1 MISRRNIR
9 IKVMQSLYTVAT
21 MDELQTDDSK
31 AKCVSILNEKLNRSL
46 DLYVTTIL
54 YILKVAQYAERNA
67 QLNQSK
73 LIPTD
78 DELQNNT
85 KIAGN
90 LFLWQILSNE
100 TFAEKVKTSHLEE
113 HVNEDWIKKIFQQL
127 QQSDLYKTYIKKKDR
142 DQKYEKN
149 IIRFIWEQLM
159 LKDEALLEHFSDEL
173 NGWDDDK
180 DMIFMLVENFF
191 KHNSTY
197 NYLQLVSEEKL
208 EYAQNLIR
216 AVIEKDS
223 MFQGIIEPKLRNW
236 DPERVALID
245 TILLKMGICEFL
257 YFPTIPTKVT
267 INEYIEIAKVYSTPQ
282 SGQFV
287 NGVLDNICKGFESE
301 NKIRKTAH
309 FKK

>member
-100 TFAEKVKTSHLEE
+100 TFTEKIKSNHLEE
-113 HVNEDWIKKIFQQL
+113 QVNEDWIKKIFQQL

-142 DQKYEKN
+142 EQKYEKN
-149 IIRFIWEQLM
+149 IIRFIWEELM
-159 LKDEALLEHFSDEL
+159 LKDEALLEYFSDEL

-208 EYAQNLIR
+208 EYSQNLIR

-223 MFQGIIEPKLRNW
+223 MFQSIIEPKLRNW

-257 YFPTIPTKVT
+257 YFPTIPTKVS

>member
-21 MDELQTDDSK
+21 MDTLQSDESK
-31 AKCVSILNEKLNRSL
+31 AKCVNILNEKLNRSL
-46 DLYVTTIL
+46 DLFVTTIL

-100 TFAEKVKTSHLEE
+100 TFTEKVKSNHLEE
-113 HVNEDWIKKIFQQL
+113 QVNEDWIKKIFQQL

-142 DQKYEKN
+142 ELKYDKK
-149 IIRFIWEQLM
+149 IMLFIWEQLM

-287 NGVLDNICKGFESE
+287 NGVLDNICKGFEAE

>member
-46 DLYVTTIL
+46 DLYVTSIL

-100 TFAEKVKTSHLEE
+100 TFTEKVKIGLKKYSNNYNKAIYTKRISR
-113 HVNEDWIKKIFQQL
+113 KKIGN
-127 QQSDLYKTYIKKKDR
+127 
-142 DQKYEKN
+142 KN
-149 IIRFIWEQLM
+149 
-159 LKDEALLEHFSDEL
+159 
-173 NGWDDDK
+173 
-180 DMIFMLVENFF
+180 
-191 KHNSTY
+191 T
-197 NYLQLVSEEKL
+197 
-208 EYAQNLIR
+208 
-216 AVIEKDS
+216 
-223 MFQGIIEPKLRNW
+223 
-236 DPERVALID
+236 
-245 TILLKMGICEFL
+245 
-257 YFPTIPTKVT
+257 
-267 INEYIEIAKVYSTPQ
+267 
-282 SGQFV
+282 
-287 NGVLDNICKGFESE
+287 
-301 NKIRKTAH
+301 RKTL
-309 FKK
+309 

>member
-54 YILKVAQYAERNA
+54 YILQVAQYAERNA

-100 TFAEKVKTSHLEE
+100 TFTEKVKTSHLEE

-142 DQKYEKN
+142 EQKYEKN
-149 IIRFIWEQLM
+149 IMRFIWEQLM

-223 MFQGIIEPKLRNW
+223 MFQSIIEPKLRNW

>member
-100 TFAEKVKTSHLEE
+100 TFTEKVKTSHLEE

-142 DQKYEKN
+142 EQKYEKN
-149 IIRFIWEQLM
+149 IMRFIWEQLM

-223 MFQGIIEPKLRNW
+223 MFQSIIEPKLRNW

>member
-1 MISRRNIR
+1 MFFYKYSNTGSLSEVVWELDTENFENLNLSNIR
-9 IKVMQSLYTVAT
+9 PTFADIDA
-21 MDELQTDDSK
+21 DTD
-31 AKCVSILNEKLNRSL
+31 L
-46 DLYVTTIL
+46 DLFVTTIL

-100 TFAEKVKTSHLEE
+100 TFTEKVKSNHLEE
-113 HVNEDWIKKIFQQL
+113 QVNEDWIKKIFQQL

-142 DQKYEKN
+142 ELKYDKK
-149 IIRFIWEQLM
+149 IMLFIWEQLM

-287 NGVLDNICKGFESE
+287 NGVLDNICKGFEAE

>member
-1 MISRRNIR
+1 
-9 IKVMQSLYTVAT
+9 MQSLYTVAT
-21 MDELQTDDSK
+21 MDALQNDESK
-31 AKCVSILNEKLNRSL
+31 AKCVNILNEKLNRSL
-46 DLYVTTIL
+46 DLFVTTIL

-100 TFAEKVKTSHLEE
+100 TFTEKVKSNHLEE
-113 HVNEDWIKKIFQQL
+113 QVNEDWIKKIFQQL

-142 DQKYEKN
+142 ELKYDKK
-149 IIRFIWEQLM
+149 IMLFIWEQLM

-287 NGVLDNICKGFESE
+287 NGVLDNICKGFEAE

>member
-21 MDELQTDDSK
+21 MDTLQTDESK
-31 AKCVSILNEKLNRSL
+31 AKCVNILNEKLNRSL
-46 DLYVTTIL
+46 DLFVTTIL

-100 TFAEKVKTSHLEE
+100 TFTEKVKSNHLEE
-113 HVNEDWIKKIFQQL
+113 QVNEDWIKKIFQQL

-142 DQKYEKN
+142 ELKYDKK
-149 IIRFIWEQLM
+149 IMLFIWEQLM
-159 LKDEALLEHFSDEL
+159 LKNEDLLEHFSDDL

-223 MFQGIIEPKLRNW
+223 IFQGIIEPKLRNW

-287 NGVLDNICKGFESE
+287 NGVLDNICKGFEAE

>member
-21 MDELQTDDSK
+21 MDTLQTDESK
-31 AKCVSILNEKLNRSL
+31 AKCVNILNEKLNRSL
-46 DLYVTTIL
+46 DLFVTTIL

-100 TFAEKVKTSHLEE
+100 TFTEKVKSNHLEE
-113 HVNEDWIKKIFQQL
+113 QVNEDWIKKIFQQL

-142 DQKYEKN
+142 ELKYDKK
-149 IIRFIWEQLM
+149 IMLFIWEQLM

-223 MFQGIIEPKLRNW
+223 IFQGIIEPKLRNW

-287 NGVLDNICKGFESE
+287 NGVLDNICKGFEAE

>member
-21 MDELQTDDSK
+21 MDNLLTDESK
-31 AKCVSILNEKLNRSL
+31 AKCVNILNEKLNRSL
-46 DLYVTTIL
+46 DLFVTTIL

-100 TFAEKVKTSHLEE
+100 TFTEKVKSNHLEE
-113 HVNEDWIKKIFQQL
+113 QVNEDWIKKIFQQL

-142 DQKYEKN
+142 ELKYDKK
-149 IIRFIWEQLM
+149 IMLFIWEQLM

-287 NGVLDNICKGFESE
+287 NGVLDNICKGFEAE
-301 NKIRKTAH
+301 NKIRKTTH

>member
-21 MDELQTDDSK
+21 MDALQTDESK
-31 AKCVSILNEKLNRSL
+31 AKCVNILNEKLNRSL
-46 DLYVTTIL
+46 DLFVTTIL

-100 TFAEKVKTSHLEE
+100 TFTEKVKSNHLEE
-113 HVNEDWIKKIFQQL
+113 QVNEDWIKKIFQQL

-142 DQKYEKN
+142 ELKYDKK
-149 IIRFIWEQLM
+149 IMLFIWEQLM

-287 NGVLDNICKGFESE
+287 NGVLDNICKGFEAE

>member
-46 DLYVTTIL
+46 DLFVTTIL

-100 TFAEKVKTSHLEE
+100 TFTEKVKSSHLEE
-113 HVNEDWIKKIFQQL
+113 QVNEDWIKKIFQQL
-127 QQSDLYKTYIKKKDR
+127 QQSDLYKTYIKKKER
-142 DQKYEKN
+142 EQKYEKN
-149 IIRFIWEQLM
+149 IMRFIWEQLM

>member
-46 DLYVTTIL
+46 DLFVTTIL

-100 TFAEKVKTSHLEE
+100 TFAEKVKSSHLEE
-113 HVNEDWIKKIFQQL
+113 QVNEDWIKKIFQQL

-142 DQKYEKN
+142 EQKYEKN
-149 IIRFIWEQLM
+149 IMRFIWEQLM
-159 LKDEALLEHFSDEL
+159 LKDEGLLEHFSDEL

>member
-21 MDELQTDDSK
+21 MDTLQTDESK
-31 AKCVSILNEKLNRSL
+31 AKCVNILNEKLNRSL
-46 DLYVTTIL
+46 DLFVTTIL

-100 TFAEKVKTSHLEE
+100 TFTEKVKSNHLEE
-113 HVNEDWIKKIFQQL
+113 QVNEDWIKKIFQQL

-142 DQKYEKN
+142 ELKYDKK
-149 IIRFIWEQLM
+149 IMLFIWEQLM
-159 LKDEALLEHFSDEL
+159 LKNEDLLEHFSDDL

-287 NGVLDNICKGFESE
+287 NGVLDNICKGFEAE

>member
-100 TFAEKVKTSHLEE
+100 TFTEKIKSNHLEE
-113 HVNEDWIKKIFQQL
+113 QVNEDWIKKIFQQL

-142 DQKYEKN
+142 EQKYEKN
-149 IIRFIWEQLM
+149 IIRFIWEELM
-159 LKDEALLEHFSDEL
+159 LKDEALLEYFSDEL

-223 MFQGIIEPKLRNW
+223 MFQSIIEPKLRNW

-257 YFPTIPTKVT
+257 YFPTIPTKVS

>member
-21 MDELQTDDSK
+21 MDALQTDESK
-31 AKCVSILNEKLNRSL
+31 AKCVNILNEKLNRSL
-46 DLYVTTIL
+46 DLFVTTIL

-100 TFAEKVKTSHLEE
+100 TFTEKVKSNHLEE
-113 HVNEDWIKKIFQQL
+113 QVNEDWIKKIFQQL

-142 DQKYEKN
+142 ELKYDKK
-149 IIRFIWEQLM
+149 IMLFIWEQLM
-159 LKDEALLEHFSDEL
+159 LKNEDLLEHFSDDL

-223 MFQGIIEPKLRNW
+223 IFQGIIEPKLRNW

-287 NGVLDNICKGFESE
+287 NGVLDNICKGFEAE

>member
-1 MISRRNIR
+1 
-9 IKVMQSLYTVAT
+9 
-21 MDELQTDDSK
+21 
-31 AKCVSILNEKLNRSL
+31 
-46 DLYVTTIL
+46 
-54 YILKVAQYAERNA
+54 
-67 QLNQSK
+67 

-100 TFAEKVKTSHLEE
+100 TFTEKVKSNHLEE
-113 HVNEDWIKKIFQQL
+113 QVNEDWIKKIFQQL

-142 DQKYEKN
+142 ELKYDKK
-149 IIRFIWEQLM
+149 IMLFIWEQLM

-216 AVIEKDS
+216 AVIEKDN

-287 NGVLDNICKGFESE
+287 NGVLDNICKGFEAE

>member
-21 MDELQTDDSK
+21 MDNLLTDESK
-31 AKCVSILNEKLNRSL
+31 AKCVNILNEKLNRSL
-46 DLYVTTIL
+46 DLFVTTIL

-100 TFAEKVKTSHLEE
+100 TFTEKVKSNHLEE
-113 HVNEDWIKKIFQQL
+113 QVNEDWIKKIFQQL

-142 DQKYEKN
+142 ELKYDKK
-149 IIRFIWEQLM
+149 IMLFIWEQLM

-287 NGVLDNICKGFESE
+287 NGVLDNICKGFEAE

>member
-21 MDELQTDDSK
+21 MDALQTDESK
-31 AKCVSILNEKLNRSL
+31 AKCVNILNEKLNRSL
-46 DLYVTTIL
+46 DLFVTTIL

-67 QLNQSK
+67 RLNQSK

-100 TFAEKVKTSHLEE
+100 TFTEKVKSNHLEE
-113 HVNEDWIKKIFQQL
+113 QVNEDWIKKIFQQL
-127 QQSDLYKTYIKKKDR
+127 QQSDLYRTYIKKKDR
-142 DQKYEKN
+142 ELKYDKK
-149 IIRFIWEQLM
+149 IMLFIWEQLM
-159 LKDEALLEHFSDEL
+159 FKNEDLLEHFSDDL

-223 MFQGIIEPKLRNW
+223 IFQGIIEPKLRNW

-287 NGVLDNICKGFESE
+287 NGVLDNICKGFEAE

>member
-21 MDELQTDDSK
+21 MDTLQTDESK
-31 AKCVSILNEKLNRSL
+31 AKCVNILNEKLNRSL
-46 DLYVTTIL
+46 DLFVTTIL

-100 TFAEKVKTSHLEE
+100 TFTEKVKSNHLEE
-113 HVNEDWIKKIFQQL
+113 QVNEDWIKKIFQQL

-142 DQKYEKN
+142 ELKYDKK
-149 IIRFIWEQLM
+149 IMLFIWEQLM

-287 NGVLDNICKGFESE
+287 NGVLDNICKGFEAE

>member
-1 MISRRNIR
+1 M
-9 IKVMQSLYTVAT
+9 L
-21 MDELQTDDSK
+21 
-31 AKCVSILNEKLNRSL
+31 
-46 DLYVTTIL
+46 
-54 YILKVAQYAERNA
+54 
-67 QLNQSK
+67 
-73 LIPTD
+73 
-78 DELQNNT
+78 
-85 KIAGN
+85 
-90 LFLWQILSNE
+90 
-100 TFAEKVKTSHLEE
+100 
-113 HVNEDWIKKIFQQL
+113 
-127 QQSDLYKTYIKKKDR
+127 
-142 DQKYEKN
+142 
-149 IIRFIWEQLM
+149 FIWEQLM
-159 LKDEALLEHFSDEL
+159 LKNEDLLEHFSDDL

-223 MFQGIIEPKLRNW
+223 IFQGIIEPKLRNW

-287 NGVLDNICKGFESE
+287 NGVLDNICKGFEAE

>member
-100 TFAEKVKTSHLEE
+100 TFTEKIKSNHLEE
-113 HVNEDWIKKIFQQL
+113 QVNEDWIKKIFQQL

-142 DQKYEKN
+142 EQKYEKN
-149 IIRFIWEQLM
+149 IIRFIWEELM
-159 LKDEALLEHFSDEL
+159 LKDEALLEYFSDEL

-257 YFPTIPTKVT
+257 YFPTIPTKVS

>member
-21 MDELQTDDSK
+21 MDALQTDESK
-31 AKCVSILNEKLNRSL
+31 AKCVNILNEKLNRSL
-46 DLYVTTIL
+46 DLFVTTIL

-100 TFAEKVKTSHLEE
+100 TFTEKVKSNHLEE
-113 HVNEDWIKKIFQQL
+113 QVNEDWIKKIFQQL

-142 DQKYEKN
+142 ELKYDKK
-149 IIRFIWEQLM
+149 IMLFIWEQLM

-216 AVIEKDS
+216 AVIEKDN

-287 NGVLDNICKGFESE
+287 NGVLDNICKGFEAE

>member
-46 DLYVTTIL
+46 DLFVTTIL

-100 TFAEKVKTSHLEE
+100 TFAEKVKSSHLEE
-113 HVNEDWIKKIFQQL
+113 QVNEDWIKKIFQQL

-142 DQKYEKN
+142 EQKYEKN
-149 IIRFIWEQLM
+149 IMRFIWEQLM

>member
-46 DLYVTTIL
+46 DLYVTSIL

-100 TFAEKVKTSHLEE
+100 TFTEKVKTSHLEE

-142 DQKYEKN
+142 EQKYEKN
-149 IIRFIWEQLM
+149 IMRFIWEQLM
-159 LKDEALLEHFSDEL
+159 LKDEALLEHFSDDL

-216 AVIEKDS
+216 AVIEKDN
-223 MFQGIIEPKLRNW
+223 MFQSIIEPKLRNW

-301 NKIRKTAH
+301 NKIRKTDH

>member
-100 TFAEKVKTSHLEE
+100 TFTEKVKTSHLEE

-142 DQKYEKN
+142 EQKYEKN
-149 IIRFIWEQLM
+149 IMRFIWEQLM
-159 LKDEALLEHFSDEL
+159 LKDEALLEHFSDDL

-223 MFQGIIEPKLRNW
+223 MFQSIIEPKLRNW

>member
-1 MISRRNIR
+1 
-9 IKVMQSLYTVAT
+9 
-21 MDELQTDDSK
+21 MDALQTDESK
-31 AKCVSILNEKLNRSL
+31 AKCVNILNEKLNRSL
-46 DLYVTTIL
+46 DLFVTTIL

-100 TFAEKVKTSHLEE
+100 TFTEKVKSNHLEE
-113 HVNEDWIKKIFQQL
+113 QVNEDWIKKIFQQL

-142 DQKYEKN
+142 ELKYDKK
-149 IIRFIWEQLM
+149 IMLFIWEQLM

-216 AVIEKDS
+216 AVIEKDN

-287 NGVLDNICKGFESE
+287 NGVLDNICKGFEAE

>member
-21 MDELQTDDSK
+21 MDNLLTDESK
-31 AKCVSILNEKLNRSL
+31 AKCVNILNEKLNRSL
-46 DLYVTTIL
+46 DLFVTTIL

-100 TFAEKVKTSHLEE
+100 TFTEKVKSNHLEE
-113 HVNEDWIKKIFQQL
+113 QVNEDWIKKIFQQL
-127 QQSDLYKTYIKKKDR
+127 QQSDLYKTYINKKDR
-142 DQKYEKN
+142 ELKYDKK
-149 IIRFIWEQLM
+149 IMFFIWEQLM
-159 LKDEALLEHFSDEL
+159 LKEEALLEHFSDEL

-287 NGVLDNICKGFESE
+287 NGVLDNICKGFEAE

>member
-1 MISRRNIR
+1 
-9 IKVMQSLYTVAT
+9 
-21 MDELQTDDSK
+21 MDTLQTDESK
-31 AKCVSILNEKLNRSL
+31 AKCVNILNEKLNRSL
-46 DLYVTTIL
+46 DLFVTTIL

-100 TFAEKVKTSHLEE
+100 TFTEKVKSNHLEE
-113 HVNEDWIKKIFQQL
+113 QVNEDWIKKIFQQL

-142 DQKYEKN
+142 ELKYDKK
-149 IIRFIWEQLM
+149 IMLFIWEQLM

-287 NGVLDNICKGFESE
+287 NGVLDNICKGFEAE

>member
-46 DLYVTTIL
+46 DLFVTTIL
-54 YILKVAQYAERNA
+54 YILNVAQYAERNA

-100 TFAEKVKTSHLEE
+100 TFAEKVKSSHLEE
-113 HVNEDWIKKIFQQL
+113 QVNEDWIKKIFQQL

-142 DQKYEKN
+142 EQKYEKN
-149 IIRFIWEQLM
+149 IMRFIWEQLM
-159 LKDEALLEHFSDEL
+159 LKDEGLLEHFSDEL

>member
-21 MDELQTDDSK
+21 MDALQTDESK
-31 AKCVSILNEKLNRSL
+31 AKCVNILNEKLNRSL
-46 DLYVTTIL
+46 DLFVTTIL

-100 TFAEKVKTSHLEE
+100 TFTEKVKSNHLEE
-113 HVNEDWIKKIFQQL
+113 QVNEDWIKKIFQQL

-142 DQKYEKN
+142 ELKYDKK
-149 IIRFIWEQLM
+149 IMLFIWEQLM
-159 LKDEALLEHFSDEL
+159 FKDEALLEHFSDEL

-287 NGVLDNICKGFESE
+287 NGVLDNICKGFEAE

>member
-21 MDELQTDDSK
+21 MDNLLTDESK
-31 AKCVSILNEKLNRSL
+31 AKCVNILNEKLNRSL
-46 DLYVTTIL
+46 DLFVTTIL

-100 TFAEKVKTSHLEE
+100 TFTEKVKSNHLEE
-113 HVNEDWIKKIFQQL
+113 QVNEDWIKKIFQQL
-127 QQSDLYKTYIKKKDR
+127 QQSDLYKTYINKKDR
-142 DQKYEKN
+142 ELKYDKK
-149 IIRFIWEQLM
+149 IMFFIWEQLM

-287 NGVLDNICKGFESE
+287 NGVLDNICKGFEAE
-301 NKIRKTAH
+301 NKIRKTTH

>member
-21 MDELQTDDSK
+21 MDNLLTDESK
-31 AKCVSILNEKLNRSL
+31 AKCVNILNEKLNRSL
-46 DLYVTTIL
+46 DLFVTTIL

-100 TFAEKVKTSHLEE
+100 TFTEKVKSNHLEE
-113 HVNEDWIKKIFQQL
+113 QVNEDWIKKIFQQL
-127 QQSDLYKTYIKKKDR
+127 QQSDLYKTYINKKDR
-142 DQKYEKN
+142 ELKYDKK
-149 IIRFIWEQLM
+149 IMFFIWEQLM

-287 NGVLDNICKGFESE
+287 NGVLDNICKGFEAE
-301 NKIRKTAH
+301 NKIRKTNH

>member
-100 TFAEKVKTSHLEE
+100 TFTEKVKTSHLDE

-142 DQKYEKN
+142 EQKYEKN
-149 IIRFIWEQLM
+149 IMRFIWEQLM

-223 MFQGIIEPKLRNW
+223 MFQSIIEPKLRNW